1 VALVVNGEK
10 IDDSR
15 IQREVERLRPDYE
28 KVFRDQDDKE
38 KGAQLFD
45 WSRENVI
52 ERVLVSQRA
61 KRYGEQIPKGEVEAA
76 FEEMKKQCG
85 GGEQLK
91 EEFGIGDE
99 KEIKEQIELRMRA
112 ERMLQDVCKDLPEPS
127 EDAVQQYYEGN
138 KGRFGVAFGVAEQV
152 RVAHI
157 VKHINWQA
165 DEATAYNVM
174 REAQNELRNGA
185 VFEMLV
191 AKYSDCTDNGGDLG
205 YITRG
210 QMVEEF
216 EDVVFNLGV
225 GDTSDVFR
233 TRFGFHIAKLY
244 ERKPATVGSFKEVR
258 GQIADEL
265 KSQIRAKAIDE
276 FIDHLKSEAKI
287 EEV

>member
-61 KRYGEQIPKGEVEAA
+61 KKYGEQIPKGEVEAA

-127 EDAVQQYYEGN
+127 EEAVRQYYEGN
-138 KGRFGVAFGVAEQV
+138 KGRFGVAEQV

-185 VFEMLV
+185 VFEMLHKG
-191 AKYSDCTDNGGDLG
+191 ADGG
-205 YITRG
+205 R
-210 QMVEEF
+210 V
-216 EDVVFNLGV
+216 
-225 GDTSDVFR
+225 
-233 TRFGFHIAKLY
+233 
-244 ERKPATVGSFKEVR
+244 
-258 GQIADEL
+258 
-265 KSQIRAKAIDE
+265 
-276 FIDHLKSEAKI
+276 
-287 EEV
+287 

>member
-1 VALVVNGEK
+1 MALVVNGEK

-28 KVFRDQDDKE
+28 KVFRDQDAKE
-38 KGAQLFD
+38 KETQLLD

-61 KRYGEQIPKGEVEAA
+61 KRCEEQIPKAEVEAA
-76 FEEMKKQCG
+76 FEEMKRQSG

-112 ERMLQDVCKDLPEPS
+112 ERMLQDVCKDLPEVS
-127 EDAVQQYYEGN
+127 EDAVRQYYDVN
-138 KGRFGVAFGVAEQV
+138 KERFRVAEQV
-152 RVAHI
+152 RVGHI
-157 VKHINWQA
+157 VKHINWQT
-165 DEATAYNVM
+165 DESTARDVIIK
-174 REAQNELRNGA
+174 AQDELKNGA

-191 AKYSDCTDNGGDLG
+191 AKYSDCPDNGGDLG

-216 EDVVFNLGV
+216 EDVVFNLGI
-225 GDTSDVFR
+225 GKTSDVFR

-244 ERKPATVGSFKEVR
+244 NRKPATVSSLEEVR

-265 KSQIRAKAIDE
+265 KSQMRAKAIDE

-287 EEV
+287 EEA